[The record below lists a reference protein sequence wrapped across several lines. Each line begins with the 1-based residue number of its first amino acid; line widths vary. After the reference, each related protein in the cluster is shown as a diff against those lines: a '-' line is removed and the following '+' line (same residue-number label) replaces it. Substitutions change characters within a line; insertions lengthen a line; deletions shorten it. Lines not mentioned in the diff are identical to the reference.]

1 MPHPDLTLMC
11 DPAVDVSWADSF
23 MRVADVEPARAL
35 RMIPVPFAAT
45 VRLVDEAE
53 AWELNVQFRQKDYVP
68 DVLSFPTED
77 EEAWD
82 EEEDW
87 LYLGD
92 IALCAPVVEAEAKA
106 RGWEVGFMARHLVVH
121 GLLHLMGYDH
131 ETPEDAK
138 LMEQQEAAWLAKLGD
153 PDPYNTPY

>member
-11 DPAVDVSWADSF
+11 DPAVDVAWAESF
-23 MRVADVEPARAL
+23 AHVGEIEIPRPL
-35 RMIPVPFAAT
+35 RMIPLPFAAT
-45 VRLVDEAE
+45 VRLVDEEE
-53 AWELNVQFRQKDYVP
+53 ARALNVQFRDKDYVP
-68 DVLSFPTED
+68 DVLSFPTAD

-92 IALCAPVVEAEAKA
+92 IALCAPVVEAEAAA
-106 RGWEVGFMARHLVVH
+106 RSWDVGFMARHLVVH

-131 ETPEDAK
+131 ETPDDAK
-138 LMEQQEAAWLAKLGD
+138 LMEQQETLWLAKLGD

>member
-1 MPHPDLTLMC
+1 
-11 DPAVDVSWADSF
+11 
-23 MRVADVEPARAL
+23 
-35 RMIPVPFAAT
+35 
-45 VRLVDEAE
+45 
-53 AWELNVQFRQKDYVP
+53 QKDYVP

-92 IALCAPVVEAEAKA
+92 IALCAPVVEAEAAA
-106 RGWEVGFMARHLVVH
+106 RGWDVGFMARHLVVH

-131 ETPEDAK
+131 ETPEDARQ
-138 LMEQQEAAWLAKLGD
+138 MEEQETLWMARLGD
-153 PDPYNTPY
+153 PDPYTTPY